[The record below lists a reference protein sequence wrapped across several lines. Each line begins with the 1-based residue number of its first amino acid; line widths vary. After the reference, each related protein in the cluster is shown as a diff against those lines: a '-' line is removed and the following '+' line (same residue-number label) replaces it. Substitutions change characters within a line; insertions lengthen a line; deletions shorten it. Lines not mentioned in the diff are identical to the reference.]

1 MRIRVLV
8 QLTTLVAVALCNA
21 GVLSAQTSN
30 PLRRLSVEG
39 TFGLPRVRG
48 GDPLERD
55 NNLGVV
61 DLGATFRVYDSRRG
75 SLLVGVNR
83 ANYLPHG
90 NDATCPIRPG
100 TTLCVPDYPEF
111 AATSLLVGWQSPRPA
126 RGSLRLLMG
135 PGLYRADNRDIGNSL
150 GLQARVDVASPTL
163 WHVSLV
169 TSARAWVVPNAEGTR
184 YRQTMLGLGL
194 RIH

>member
-1 MRIRVLV
+1 MRVCVSALVLN
-8 QLTTLVAVALCNA
+8 VAIAMSCVRA
-21 GVLSAQTSN
+21 VSAQTSN
-30 PLRRLSVEG
+30 PLQRLSVEG

-61 DLGATFRVYDSRRG
+61 DLGVTFRALDSRRG

-83 ANYLPHG
+83 ASYLPHG
-90 NDATCPIRPG
+90 NDATCPVRPG
-100 TTLCVPDYPEF
+100 TTRCVPDYPEF
-111 AATSLLVGWQSPRPA
+111 AATSLLVGWQSPRPQ

-150 GLQARVDVASPTL
+150 GLQARIDVASPAL

-184 YRQTMLGLGL
+184 YRQMMLGLGL

>member
-1 MRIRVLV
+1 MRIRVLL

-21 GVLSAQTSN
+21 GVLSAQTSHL
-30 PLRRLSVEG
+30 LRRLSVEG

-61 DLGATFRVYDSRRG
+61 DLGVTFRARDSRRG
-75 SLLVGVNR
+75 SLLLGINR
-83 ANYLPHG
+83 ASYLPHG
-90 NDATCPIRPG
+90 NDLTCPIRPG
-100 TTLCVPDYPEF
+100 TTRCVPDYPEF
-111 AATSLLVGWQSPRPA
+111 AATSLLVGWQTPRPA

-150 GLQARVDVASPTL
+150 GLQARVDVASPAL